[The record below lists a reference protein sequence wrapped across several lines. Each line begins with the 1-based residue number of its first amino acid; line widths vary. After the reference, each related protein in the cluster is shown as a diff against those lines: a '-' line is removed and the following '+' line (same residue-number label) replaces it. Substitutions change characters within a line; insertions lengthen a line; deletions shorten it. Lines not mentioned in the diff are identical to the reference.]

1 MAEEVVAL
9 NGSLHSRTV
18 EGKIRKRIQEQCRQV
33 FLLLSSVSSDG
44 KLGLLKFVFVISD
57 FRCISDYIMVSNIY
71 LLGISSIKGYAK
83 D

>member
-1 MAEEVVAL
+1 MAL